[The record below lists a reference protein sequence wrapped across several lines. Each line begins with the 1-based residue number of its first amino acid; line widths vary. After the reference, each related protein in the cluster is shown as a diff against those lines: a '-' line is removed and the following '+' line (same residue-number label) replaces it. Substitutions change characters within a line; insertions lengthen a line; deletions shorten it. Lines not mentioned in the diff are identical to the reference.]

1 MNEENYIAF
10 ENYINNEMQ
19 SDEKINFEEKLRTD
33 ASFKSNFDLYKET
46 TSFIEN
52 KFDSKTID
60 FKANLESISQSHFS
74 ENKKEKSKV
83 IKFKPLYY
91 AVAASVAI
99 LFGTWFFMQNN
110 VPQYGDYNQ
119 HENANLLERGS
130 IIKNLKA
137 AQDAF
142 NAKKYK
148 IAIENFEIVLKDYDK
163 PEVRYFFGISLLE
176 ENRFTEAEAT
186 FLKLQ
191 SGTSIY
197 KDKATW
203 NLALSK
209 LKQKQ
214 FEECK
219 KYIKQIPEDAEDY
232 SKAQKLL
239 NKLD

>member
-83 IKFKPLYY
+83 IQFKPLYY

-119 HENANLLERGS
+119 HENAMFIERGD
-130 IIKNLKA
+130 IDTNLKE
-137 AQDAF
+137 AQEAF
-142 NAKKYK
+142 NAKNYVKAVASFGK
-148 IAIENFEIVLKDYDK
+148 ISDLKN
-163 PEVRYFFGISLLE
+163 PELQYFCAFS
-176 ENRFTEAEAT
+176 
-186 FLKLQ
+186 
-191 SGTSIY
+191 
-197 KDKATW
+197 
-203 NLALSK
+203 
-209 LKQKQ
+209 
-214 FEECK
+214 
-219 KYIKQIPEDAEDY
+219 
-232 SKAQKLL
+232 
-239 NKLD
+239 